1 MKKRMLLLMTEAIVA
16 LASCSQA
23 DEMPMQPQEEGQL
36 ATFTIE
42 APGTTRAAVNNLTR
56 YIVEAYEGSS
66 ATDAPVAREESASTS
81 LTLTLKKNT
90 DYTFLFWADRGT
102 AKTEATPSSGYW
114 NTDDLKAVTVT
125 TGKES
130 EVGEVAYCLATTFNS
145 KDFEAKKNVTLKNA
159 TAQVNF
165 VETDGLVTE
174 NNTLAVRY
182 DVNNTELNVGTGKV
196 KDIIGFATHTFT
208 GIEKAAKDAILA
220 TDYLLA
226 PLGEER
232 LLNLTITF
240 NNEAPKDFTNVPFEQ
255 SYKTNIKGE
264 YSVFGTFTFELTA
277 DDAWETPEKDEDLD
291 QPVI

>member
-1 MKKRMLLLMTEAIVA
+1 MKKRMLLLMTGAIVA

-42 APGTTRAAVNNLTR
+42 APATTRAAVNNLTR
-56 YIVEAYEGSS
+56 YIVEAYEGAS
-66 ATDAPVAREESASTS
+66 ATGTPVAREESASTA

-90 DYTFLFWADRGT
+90 DYTFLFWADKGT
-102 AKTEATPSSGYW
+102 AKTDATPSSGYW
-114 NTDDLKAVTVT
+114 NTNDLKAVTVT

-130 EVGEVAYCLATTFNS
+130 KTGEVAYCLATTFNS

-165 VETDGLVTE
+165 VETGGLISE
-174 NNTLAVRY
+174 NNTLAVKY
-182 DVNNTELNVGTGKV
+182 AAGAMLNVGTSEV
-196 KDIIGFATHTFT
+196 TETIGAITHTFT
-208 GIEKAAKDAILA
+208 DIEKADKDAILA

-226 PLGEER
+226 PLGEKR
-232 LLNLTITF
+232 VVNLQITF
-240 NNEAPKDFTNVPFEQ
+240 NKETPKTVSNVPFEQ

-277 DDAWETPEKDEDLD
+277 DDAWETPEKDQDLD

>member
-1 MKKRMLLLMTEAIVA
+1 MKKRMLLLMTGAIVA

-23 DEMPMQPQEEGQL
+23 DEMPMQAQEEGQL

-42 APGTTRAAVNNLTR
+42 APATTRAAVNNLTR
-56 YIVEAYEGSS
+56 YIVEAYEGST

-130 EVGEVAYCLATTFNS
+130 EVGEAAYCLATTFNS

-165 VETDGLVTE
+165 VETGGLITE

-182 DVNNTELNVGTGKV
+182 AGATLNVGTGKTTEATG
-196 KDIIGFATHTFT
+196 DMTHTFT

-226 PLGEER
+226 PLGEKR
-232 LLNLTITF
+232 VVNLQITF
-240 NNEAPKDFTNVPFEQ
+240 NKETPKTVSNVPFQQ

-264 YSVFGTFTFELTA
+264 YSVFDTFAFELTA
-277 DDAWETPEKDEDLD
+277 DDEWGTPDKDQDLD
-291 QPVI
+291 PVI